1 MNLRRN
7 RFGLMVLGIVATIT
21 LLTHEQFTII
31 LFPKS
36 TIRLHPLLET
46 IYFDNTTHKLSHN
59 CQQVVHLELCGCNR
73 TQQLATC
80 PPQVTKYTD
89 QSTCGSTATL
99 RGPGQKVVSYVVYG
113 RFPNA
118 YYNGLEKLVY
128 EVPKF
133 YPGWSMRVHLNW
145 AQDNL
150 RDWACALACNNSH
163 LDICNVQNLPGI
175 GNVNES
181 FAMTWRFSVMGD
193 PLVNRYIVRDSD
205 TPLIQREVD
214 AVNEWIRLGTC
225 FHTMRDHIAH
235 RSPVMGGMWG
245 GCNYWQPSKNKE
257 IRTILFLSRKK
268 YGGDQNAL
276 TTYLLPWAKENMTS
290 HASYPCK
297 QFPGSLPFPTRRVS
311 GTFVG
316 SRNYRMR
323 NDTIFRQCPWEC
335 RPKLHKDWE
344 MC

>member
-1 MNLRRN
+1 MNVD
-7 RFGLMVLGIVATIT
+7 F
-21 LLTHEQFTII
+21 
-31 LFPKS
+31 
-36 TIRLHPLLET
+36 PLL
-46 IYFDNTTHKLSHN
+46 
-59 CQQVVHLELCGCNR
+59 
-73 TQQLATC
+73 
-80 PPQVTKYTD
+80 
-89 QSTCGSTATL
+89 STCTYSCDCPEARQAGGEL
-99 RGPGQKVVSYVVYG
+99 RGVW

-118 YYNGLEKLVY
+118 YYKGLEKLVY
-128 EVPKF
+128 EVPNF
-133 YPGWSMRVHLNW
+133 YPWMVHE
-145 AQDNL
+145 
-150 RDWACALACNNSH
+150 
-163 LDICNVQNLPGI
+163 GI

-205 TPLIQREVD
+205 SPLIQREVD
-214 AVNEWIRLGTC
+214 AVNEWINLGTC

-235 RSPVMGGMWG
+235 LFPVMGGMWG
-245 GCNYWQPSKNKE
+245 GCNYWQPDKNKG
-257 IRTILFLSRKK
+257 IRTTLFLSRKV

-290 HASYPCK
+290 HTSYPCK

-323 NDTIFRQCPWEC
+323 NDTIFRKCPWEC

-344 MC
+344 RC

>member
-1 MNLRRN
+1 MALQRH
-7 RFGLMVLGIVATIT
+7 RFGFVVVFVIVTTIT
-21 LLTHEQFTII
+21 LLIHNPVTITSYSNRI
-31 LFPKS
+31 N
-36 TIRLHPLLET
+36 LLRPRPH
-46 IYFDNTTHKLSHN
+46 D
-59 CQQVVHLELCGCNR
+59 CQQVVHLGLCGCNR
-73 TQQLATC
+73 TQKLATC

-99 RGPGQKVVSYVVYG
+99 RGPGQKVVSYVVFG
-113 RFPNA
+113 KFPSA

-225 FHTMRDHIAH
+225 YHFMSDHNGH
-235 RSPVMGGMWG
+235 RKAVMGGMWG
-245 GCNYWQPSKNKE
+245 GCNSWQPNKTRE
-257 IRTILFLSRKK
+257 IRTNLYLSKK
-268 YGGDQNAL
+268 NYGGDQKAL
-276 TTYLLPWAKENMTS
+276 SKNLYHWAKTNMTY
-290 HASYPCK
+290 HVAYYCQRFK
-297 QFPGSLPFPTRRVS
+297 DSLPFPTRRVN

-316 SRNYRMR
+316 SAKYRYPH
-323 NDTIFRQCPWEC
+323 TFLQKVCPWEC
-335 RPKLHKDWE
+335 RPKFHKDWIL
-344 MC
+344 C